1 MLPFCQM
8 AAFWVA
14 VLGYR
19 GDRVAR
25 LILGLGLGAIL
36 ARVGWGLLHSP
47 QIFFAGSGLPRRL
60 GPVLGYWLG
69 VEAGLSLLFVPVG
82 VLLSIP
88 WWADREARLR
98 YAAATSRSLA
108 PAFGVARLGCVFA
121 GCCSGLPF
129 AGAPEGGSVHP
140 TALYELLGWGGVS
153 AGLARVAS
161 RWVPGLFLAA
171 FGGLRL
177 ATEPWRAPP
186 PLGEPVLDPGWIAAA
201 WLVVGLSAL
210 ALTWIGSPRVAT
222 IGKNAAAW
230 DRACQHSSTRR
241 SKNKGP
247 ARDTSRAQTQ
257 APKRGSPRGKK
268 QRENQDRHE
277 IAR

>member
-1 MLPFCQM
+1 MLPFCHM

-36 ARVGWGLLHSP
+36 ARVGWGLLHFR
-47 QIFFAGSGLPRRL
+47 QIFLAPEILPGGSGLPWRL
-60 GPVLGYWLG
+60 GPALGYWLG

-88 WWADREARLR
+88 WSADREARLG
-98 YAAATSRSLA
+98 YAVATSRSLA
-108 PAFGVARLGCVFA
+108 PALGVARLGCVFA
-121 GCCSGLPF
+121 GCCSGLPLE
-129 AGAPEGGSVHP
+129 GAPAGGSVHP

-153 AGLARVAS
+153 AGLARVAP
-161 RWVPGLFLAA
+161 RWVPGLFLTA

-177 ATEPWRAPP
+177 AIEPWRAPP

-201 WLVVGLSAL
+201 WLVAGLSAL
-210 ALTWIGSPRVAT
+210 VLTWIGSLRVAT
-222 IGKNAAAW
+222 MGKNAAAW
-230 DRACQHSSTRR
+230 DRVCQPSSTRR
-241 SKNKGP
+241 SKNKGS
-247 ARDTSRAQTQ
+247 ARNASRAKTQTVVS
-257 APKRGSPRGKK
+257 AREKFTRKSGST
-268 QRENQDRHE
+268 
-277 IAR
+277 